1 MPRPAY
7 FLFLVLYVE
16 STPPAVLRCGD
27 GLRRE
32 VAGGVRGARTTVGP
46 RGGRA
51 CALRARRGRV
61 GRYIHKYVRGEVP
74 MSVMY

>member
-1 MPRPAY
+1 MPRLLPAY

-16 STPPAVLRCGD
+16 STACRPALWRWIEE
-27 GLRRE
+27 E

-51 CALRARRGRV
+51 CCVYVRRGRV
-61 GRYIHKYVRGEVP
+61 FRYVK
-74 MSVMY
+74 